1 MVSATMSDPQTIQR
15 QSYGL
20 MTTEELVILAQQ
32 GNRQALE
39 ALVRQV
45 QKSVYITLFQLM
57 PERPDVMDLTQE
69 ALLRMCR
76 SIHTLR
82 NPKTFKY
89 WLNRIITHLF
99 YDELRRQQRRP
110 HLISLDAPIGEDS
123 GSDASGP
130 SQDVPDPGLQPE
142 QTLLGSELD
151 RHINQAITQLQEPF
165 RTTLILR
172 EFQGLNYEEIAS
184 LTQVNLG
191 TVKSRLARAR
201 GKLQELL
208 GPYLRPQ

>member
-1 MVSATMSDPQTIQR
+1 MPEQVIQR
-15 QSYGL
+15 QAFSL
-20 MTTEELVILAQQ
+20 MTIEELVPLAQE

-39 ALVRQV
+39 ALVKQV
-45 QKSVYITLFQLM
+45 QKTVYITLFQLM

-69 ALLRMCR
+69 VLLRMCR

-82 NPKTFKY
+82 NPRTFKY

-110 HLISLDAPIGEDS
+110 APLSLDAPIGEDS
-123 GSDASGP
+123 GSDMSAVT
-130 SQDVPDPGLQPE
+130 QDIADTAPRPE
-142 QTLLGSELD
+142 QVLLGNELD
-151 RHINQAITQLQEPF
+151 RQINKAIGQLQEPF
-165 RTTLILR
+165 RTTLVLR

-208 GPYLRPQ
+208 TPYVRPLV